1 MTVIFD
7 WKDKRAMLECLS
19 DSVHDLR
26 LCLVRDVAPSFPEF
40 AEELEVCLVRD
51 VAPSFPEFAEELEA
65 VGGDLTAAIDK
76 LYTIMERSLA
86 KDAEDLDV

>member
-7 WKDKRAMLECLS
+7 WKDKRAMLECLT

-40 AEELEVCLVRD
+40 AEELEAVR
-51 VAPSFPEFAEELEA
+51 A
-65 VGGDLTAAIDK
+65 DLTVITDK
-76 LYTIMERSLA
+76 LYAIMERSLA
-86 KDAEDLDV
+86 KDAEDLNV

>member
-7 WKDKRAMLECLS
+7 WKDKRAMLECMA
-19 DSVHDLR
+19 DSIHDLR
-26 LCLVRDVAPSFPEF
+26 LCLVRDVASSFPEF
-40 AEELEVCLVRD
+40 ADELK
-51 VAPSFPEFAEELEA
+51 A

>member
-19 DSVHDLR
+19 DSIHDLR
-26 LCLVRDVAPSFPEF
+26 LCLVRDVAPN
-40 AEELEVCLVRD
+40 
-51 VAPSFPEFAEELEA
+51 FPEFAEELEA

-76 LYTIMERSLA
+76 LYTIMERSI
-86 KDAEDLDV
+86 DEEGPGNE

>member
-19 DSVHDLR
+19 DSIHDLR
-26 LCLVRDVAPSFPEF
+26 LCLVRDVAP
-40 AEELEVCLVRD
+40 
-51 VAPSFPEFAEELEA
+51 
-65 VGGDLTAAIDK
+65 T
-76 LYTIMERSLA
+76 LA

>member
-19 DSVHDLR
+19 DSIHDLR
-26 LCLVRDVAPSFPEF
+26 LCLVRDVAPN
-40 AEELEVCLVRD
+40 
-51 VAPSFPEFAEELEA
+51 FPEFAEELEA
-65 VGGDLTAAIDK
+65 VRADLTMITDK

>member
-19 DSVHDLR
+19 GSIHDLR
-26 LCLVRDVAPSFPEF
+26 L
-40 AEELEVCLVRD
+40 CLVRD

>member
-7 WKDKRAMLECLS
+7 WKDKRARLECLA
-19 DSVHDLR
+19 DSIHDFR

-40 AEELEVCLVRD
+40 AEELEAVR
-51 VAPSFPEFAEELEA
+51 A
-65 VGGDLTAAIDK
+65 DLTVITDK

>member
-7 WKDKRAMLECLS
+7 WKDKRAMLECLA
-19 DSVHDLR
+19 DSIHDFR
-26 LCLVRDVAPSFPEF
+26 LCLVRDA
-40 AEELEVCLVRD
+40 
-51 VAPSFPEFAEELEA
+51 APSFPEFAEELEA
-65 VGGDLTAAIDK
+65 VGADLTVIMDK

>member
-1 MTVIFD
+1 MIEFLTETFD
-7 WKDKRAMLECLS
+7 
-19 DSVHDLR
+19 
-26 LCLVRDVAPSFPEF
+26 
-40 AEELEVCLVRD
+40 
-51 VAPSFPEFAEELEA
+51 AEELEA

>member
-19 DSVHDLR
+19 DSIHDLR
-26 LCLVRDVAPSFPEF
+26 LCLVRDVAPN
-40 AEELEVCLVRD
+40 
-51 VAPSFPEFAEELEA
+51 FPEFAEELEA

-76 LYTIMERSLA
+76 LYTIMECSLA
-86 KDAEDLDV
+86 KDAEGLDV

>member
-7 WKDKRAMLECLS
+7 RKDKRAMLECLS
-19 DSVHDLR
+19 DSIHDLR

-40 AEELEVCLVRD
+40 AEELEAVR
-51 VAPSFPEFAEELEA
+51 A
-65 VGGDLTAAIDK
+65 DLTVITDK

>member
-1 MTVIFD
+1 MTMIFD
-7 WKDKRAMLECLS
+7 WRDKRAMLECLT
-19 DSVHDLR
+19 DSIQDFR
-26 LCLVRDVAPSFPEF
+26 L
-40 AEELEVCLVRD
+40 CLVRD

-65 VGGDLTAAIDK
+65 VGADLTVITDK

>member
-19 DSVHDLR
+19 DSIHDLR
-26 LCLVRDVAPSFPEF
+26 L
-40 AEELEVCLVRD
+40 CLVRD

-76 LYTIMERSLA
+76 LYAIMERSLV
-86 KDAEDLDV
+86 KDAEDLNV

>member
-7 WKDKRAMLECLS
+7 WKDKRAMLECLT

-26 LCLVRDVAPSFPEF
+26 LCLDGAGS
-40 AEELEVCLVRD
+40 LQ
-51 VAPSFPEFAEELEA
+51 LEA